1 MCRGVRVQ
9 DEWTYFCGIWVKN
22 RSIVIILAVAQFI
35 VATVSLAQHIFLCSF
50 NESSP
55 NAGNFLSA
63 DVIIFDFGL
72 FHELIQVGASRICS
86 KSMHQPTNQ
95 LTEVISHLKLGSPS
109 GCYRHNNDF
118 YTMAERLG
126 NGNVCT
132 AKPLKNE
139 GSQ

>member
-35 VATVSLAQHIFLCSF
+35 VATVSLAQHVYSIANFNSIFLCSF

-86 KSMHQPTNQ
+86 KSMHENYLNFNKRGQSIARQ
-95 LTEVISHLKLGSPS
+95 CRFEV
-109 GCYRHNNDF
+109 
-118 YTMAERLG
+118 
-126 NGNVCT
+126 
-132 AKPLKNE
+132 
-139 GSQ
+139 

>member
-22 RSIVIILAVAQFI
+22 RSIVIVLAMAQFV
-35 VATVSLAQHIFLCSF
+35 VATVSLAQHVYSVANFNKPRSERKRAKSFEGSVLKNSSGKEFRKCLQIFLCSF

-72 FHELIQVGASRICS
+72 FHELIQVKAVLSHSGWCCRFETVASG
-86 KSMHQPTNQ
+86 
-95 LTEVISHLKLGSPS
+95 L
-109 GCYRHNNDF
+109 
-118 YTMAERLG
+118 
-126 NGNVCT
+126 
-132 AKPLKNE
+132 
-139 GSQ
+139 